1 MKKIVSCALV
11 LTMLASLT
19 GCFSKGG
26 FSGKEKKFIKAA
38 ENCCGASEATKK
50 QKKEIKQTDFTPSS
64 ANFEDGA
71 YVTFGPDDLE
81 DFNFDQTEFDE
92 EDMKNMF
99 LFVKS
104 EESASYI
111 IAYVIEATDE
121 DAAETIYDHFLN
133 ILGTTEKEL
142 KKSAKKHDAEYG
154 FEDDDDM
161 LAAIMASEDLN
172 KATGVYLKRDSK
184 VISICYYEGKTDAD
198 LYEEYFEFSKDAGL
212 TDMEALME

>member
-1 MKKIVSCALV
+1 
-11 LTMLASLT
+11 
-19 GCFSKGG
+19 
-26 FSGKEKKFIKAA
+26 
-38 ENCCGASEATKK
+38 
-50 QKKEIKQTDFTPSS
+50 
-64 ANFEDGA
+64 
-71 YVTFGPDDLE
+71 DDLE

-121 DAAETIYDHFLN
+121 DAAVTIYDHFMT